1 MLRRIVACVLILALL
16 GGTSLWAVVR
26 GRERGRNYNRDLQ
39 KRSGHANWARC
50 IGLDS
55 DGPMTASAYI
65 EVDQDLNGVDYS
77 ASASVSGT
85 GHHGTY
91 SLYADVPGGSSD
103 SKSGDVEGSVSKT
116 ARSSDFDWWA
126 YVNAEDDLA
135 NCSAHGEISGA
146 TSQSD
151 PYLHRSRAEAWKFP
165 MKGRS

>member
-55 DGPMTASAYI
+55 DGPMTVSAYI
-65 EVDQDLNGVDYS
+65 EVDRDLHGVDYS
-77 ASASVSGT
+77 AYASVSGT
-85 GHHGTY
+85 GYHGTY
-91 SLYADVPGGSSD
+91 SLYADVPGDDSD
-103 SKSGDVEGSVSKT
+103 SDSGDVEGYTYSSVS
-116 ARSSDFDWWA
+116 SSDFDWWA
-126 YVNAEDDLA
+126 RVNAEDALA

-165 MKGRS
+165 VKGRS

>member
-1 MLRRIVACVLILALL
+1 MLGRILACALILSLL

-26 GRERGRNYNRDLQ
+26 GREKGRNYNRDLQ

-50 IGLDS
+50 LGADS
-55 DGPMTASAYI
+55 DGPMLTGASI
-65 EVDQDLNGVDYS
+65 EVDVDLHGVDYS
-77 ASASVSGT
+77 ADANVSGT
-85 GHHGTY
+85 GAHGTY

-103 SKSGDVEGSVSKT
+103 SKSGDAEGYTHRT

-126 YVNAEDDLA
+126 SVNAEDALA

-165 MKGRS
+165 VKGHS